1 MANENGCRVSELRSC
16 LSTVS
21 ELICS
26 APQLIKHSC
35 IFDHCLAHGT
45 GHGFKSKGNWFLL
58 SWCYF
63 YRKLFSPEALKEKH
77 SPQFIPSWRHLQS
90 SSEVGAEWSPLLKKK
105 KKKEYHKKN
114 PSEESERIIE
124 SQGWKGPIRSSRSTI
139 LPSPLLPTKLL
150 NPVAK
155 PYLIAEK
162 CH

>member
-105 KKKEYHKKN
+105 KKKRIHCQTYKQVV
-114 PSEESERIIE
+114 SEGGKFWGFAWRDSA
-124 SQGWKGPIRSSRSTI
+124 SFYKMTTHFQYPNQDT
-139 LPSPLLPTKLL
+139 L
-150 NPVAK
+150 
-155 PYLIAEK
+155 
-162 CH
+162 